1 MATKQQQAK
10 QKWYQYRKGSA
21 IVIVLSLIGCYIMA
35 SLAINSA
42 SLLQY
47 FVAIVLLGLAINRA
61 AHIVII
67 SITGHPDNG

>member
-1 MATKQQQAK
+1 MTVKQQQAK
-10 QKWYQYRKGSA
+10 QKWYQDRKGSA

-47 FVAIVLLGLAINRA
+47 FTAIVLLCTAINRA
-61 AHIVII
+61 AHIVIV
-67 SITGHPDNG
+67 TAKGRPDNG